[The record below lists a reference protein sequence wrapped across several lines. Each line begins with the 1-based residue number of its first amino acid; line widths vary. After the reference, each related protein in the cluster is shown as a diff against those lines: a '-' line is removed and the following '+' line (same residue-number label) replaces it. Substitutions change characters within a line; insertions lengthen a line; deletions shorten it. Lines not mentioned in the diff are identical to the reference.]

1 MKNGEIKLVKVNE
14 RLPKRWSAAIKK
26 IEEGV
31 VGGYKK
37 IENGAV
43 SGFTKNIG
51 CFCGSVSDKGRRV
64 GEGSKGT
71 AGRGAGGAG
80 SETGCPPCGT
90 P

>member
-1 MKNGEIKLVKVNE
+1 MAKSKLVKVNE
-14 RLPKRWSAAIKK
+14 KIAERWSAAIKRSRK
-26 IEEGV
+26 AWSAAIRKLKT
-31 VGGYKK
+31 GGFRFY
-37 IENGAV
+37 
-43 SGFTKNIG
+43 KNIG